1 VTLTAINAISAMVAP
16 VVLLTTGGL
25 LTNGL
30 LTVYSSVNDRMRDMT
45 RERLEIRR
53 GPTGERLAEIPFI
66 DQERLAEIDAQLP
79 MILRRHHLIR
89 NAVLLIYMGIA
100 VLGLSIIF
108 IAVAVGEHNEDFGRV
123 ALGLVL
129 AGTVVMLA
137 GLLMAGLSL
146 ARSADAI
153 TYAVERTRRLG

>member
-1 VTLTAINAISAMVAP
+1 MVAP

-53 GPTGERLAEIPFI
+53 GPSGELLDEIPAI
-66 DQERLAEIDAQLP
+66 DQERLSEIDAQLP
-79 MILRRHHLIR
+79 MILRRHHLVR
-89 NAVLLIYMGIA
+89 NAVLLIYTGIA
-100 VLGLSIIF
+100 VLGASIIF
-108 IAVAVGEHNEDFGRV
+108 IAVAVGEDNEDFGRV

-129 AGTVVMLA
+129 AGTIVMLG
-137 GLLMAGLSL
+137 GLLTAAMSL

-153 TYAVERTRRLG
+153 TYAVERTRRLGLRAPAP